1 MAKIKDNTNGVL
13 AEVDRRIE
21 QKLNIAALL
30 VERTAK
36 LPGFCPRKSGTSARS
51 ITHKV
56 LPEKRSAII
65 GSNVEYFPYH
75 ELGTSKMAAHA
86 SLQRALQANQPK
98 IKKLFGAK

>member
-1 MAKIKDNTNGVL
+1 MARTQDNTNEVL
-13 AEVDRRIE
+13 AEVDRRIV
-21 QKLNIAALL
+21 QKLKIAALL

-36 LPGFCPRKSGTSARS
+36 LPGYCPRATGTSVRS
-51 ITHKV
+51 ITHKIT
-56 LPEKRSAII
+56 PDKRSAIV

-86 SLQRALQANQPK
+86 SLRRALQANERK

>member
-1 MAKIKDNTNGVL
+1 MAKTKDNTNRVL

-21 QKLNIAALL
+21 QKLNVAALL

-36 LPGFCPRKSGTSARS
+36 LPGFCPRDTGTSARS
-51 ITHKV
+51 ITHKIT
-56 LPEKRSAII
+56 PDKRSAIV

-86 SLQRALQANQPK
+86 SLQRALQANQRK
-98 IKKLFGAK
+98 IKKLFGVE